1 MNLIL
6 FFSYKKDSINTSGTG
21 KTSGK
26 SLVALVN
33 KPNSNKSTFL
43 VKRKE
48 TVYFEAM
55 SDVFMSPL
63 ASISEPF

>member
-6 FFSYKKDSINTSGTG
+6 FFSYKKISINTSGTG

-26 SLVALVN
+26 SLVSLVN
-33 KPNSNKSTFL
+33 KPNTNKSIFL

-48 TVYFEAM
+48 IVYFEAM

-63 ASISEPF
+63 ASIS